1 MVTIPLT
8 WFGYHIYWD
17 AEKVKQGFVKGA
29 FFARIPIDKPKTF
42 RHLHF
47 ATFRAPACI
56 AKACIQSAQTVESPF
71 RVTCDFVDDFL
82 GRSPHNFAPVSLTVF
97 YLKQQF
103 LMRLSKRCCSA
114 NCLHLR
120 PFTGKSPCS
129 LKVKTTAKC
138 SHANA

>member
-47 ATFRAPACI
+47 ATFRGPRLYCEGLHP
-56 AKACIQSAQTVESPF
+56 KRPN
-71 RVTCDFVDDFL
+71 R
-82 GRSPHNFAPVSLTVF
+82 GKSL
-97 YLKQQF
+97 
-103 LMRLSKRCCSA
+103 SC
-114 NCLHLR
+114 HLR
-120 PFTGKSPCS
+120 FR
-129 LKVKTTAKC
+129 
-138 SHANA
+138 